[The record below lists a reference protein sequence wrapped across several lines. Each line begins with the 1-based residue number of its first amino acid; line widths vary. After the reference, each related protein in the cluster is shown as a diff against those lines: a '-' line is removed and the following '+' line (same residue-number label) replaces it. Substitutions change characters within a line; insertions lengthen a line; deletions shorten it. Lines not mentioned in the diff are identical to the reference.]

1 MNLWRWCGWAAGGA
15 VLLVALLAACGA
27 LPPISHTGSRGLI
40 LLP

>member
-1 MNLWRWCGWAAGGA
+1 MNLWRWCSWAAGGA
-15 VLLVALLAACGA
+15 VLLVACGA